1 MKIDNCHI
9 PNFLARGLCVR
20 QKDNVSEMNF
30 SSGCCKVSAETAFNG
45 ITNMGTAL
53 QFDCVEVRFKN
64 NHKDFFRL
72 SQGLT
77 VTAGDVVAVE
87 ASPGHDIGVISMAGP
102 EVLRQMK
109 RKKSN
114 PDDPQMK
121 KVYRKAKPAD
131 IEKWY
136 QAIEREFS
144 TMRRTLSIIREL
156 RLNMKLNDV
165 EFQGDNTK
173 AIFYYTA
180 EDRVDF
186 RELIKIMA
194 DEFKIRIEMRQIGA
208 RQESGKLGGIGTC
221 GRELCCSTF
230 IHQFQSVTTNAARI
244 QQLSLNPQKLAGLC
258 GKLKCCLNFETAVY
272 QEILKSFP
280 DHNMALKTKKG
291 LATHV
296 KSDIFKNLMWYSY
309 TNSPANLMAV
319 PVENVAK
326 VQKMNKNN
334 QIPDNLEDFA
344 ISLENKMEDDRVVG
358 KDDISKLA
366 D

>member
-9 PNFLARGLCVR
+9 PNFVARGLCVK
-20 QKDNVSEMNF
+20 QKDNTSEMTFCN
-30 SSGCCKVSAETAFNG
+30 GNCKVPVESAFDNIKTVGA
-45 ITNMGTAL
+45 AL
-53 QFDCVEVRFKN
+53 NFDCVEVRFKN

-72 SQGLT
+72 SQGLD
-77 VTAGDVVAVE
+77 VEVGDIVAVE
-87 ASPGHDIGVISMAGP
+87 ASPGHDIGIVSISGP
-102 EVLRQMK
+102 EALRQMK
-109 RKKSN
+109 RKKVN
-114 PDDPQMK
+114 PTDVQLK

-131 IEKWY
+131 VEKWY
-136 QAIEREFS
+136 QAIEREHS

-156 RLNMKLNDV
+156 NINMKLNDV
-165 EFQGDNTK
+165 EFQGDGTK

-194 DEFKIRIEMRQIGA
+194 DEFKIRVEMRQIGA

-221 GRELCCSTF
+221 GRELCCSCY

-258 GKLKCCLNFETAVY
+258 GKLKCCLNYETAVY
-272 QEILKSFP
+272 QDILKSFP
-280 DHNMALKTKKG
+280 DHNTALKTKKG
-291 LATHV
+291 LAYHV
-296 KSDIFKNLMWYSY
+296 KSDIFKQLMWYSY
-309 TNSPANLMAV
+309 SSSPGNLMAL
-319 PVENVAK
+319 PIANVEK
-326 VQKMNKNN
+326 IQQMNKSG
-334 QIPDNLEDFA
+334 QQPDNVEDFA

-358 KDDISKLA
+358 KDDFSKLA

>member
-1 MKIDNCHI
+1 MKIEDCHI
-9 PNFLARGLCVR
+9 PNFVARGLCVQ
-20 QKDNVSEMNF
+20 QKDNISDIKF
-30 SSGCCKVSAETAFNG
+30 SPGCCKLPAETAFGG
-45 ITNMGTAL
+45 IKNMGNAL

-72 SQGLT
+72 NSGLN
-77 VTAGDVVAVE
+77 VELNDIVAVE
-87 ASPGHDIGVISMAGP
+87 ASPGHDIGIISLVGP
-102 EVLRQMK
+102 EVMRQMK
-109 RKKSN
+109 RKKASY
-114 PDDPQMK
+114 DDTQMK

-136 QAIEREFS
+136 QAIEREYS
-144 TMRRTLSIIREL
+144 TMRRTIAIIREL
-156 RLNMKLNDV
+156 NLNMKLNDV

-208 RQESGKLGGIGTC
+208 RQESGKLGGIGSC

-230 IHQFQSVTTNAARI
+230 IHQFQSVTTNAARV
-244 QQLSLNPQKLAGLC
+244 QQLSLNPQKLAGIC
-258 GKLKCCLNFETAVY
+258 GKLKCCLNYETPVY
-272 QEILKSFP
+272 VEILKTFP
-280 DHNMALKTKKG
+280 DQNVALKTKQG

-296 KSDIFKNLMWYSY
+296 KSDIFKKLMWYSY
-309 TNSPANLMAV
+309 TNSPGSLMALTI
-319 PVENVAK
+319 ENVEK

-344 ISLENKMEDDRVVG
+344 ISLENKVEDDGVVG